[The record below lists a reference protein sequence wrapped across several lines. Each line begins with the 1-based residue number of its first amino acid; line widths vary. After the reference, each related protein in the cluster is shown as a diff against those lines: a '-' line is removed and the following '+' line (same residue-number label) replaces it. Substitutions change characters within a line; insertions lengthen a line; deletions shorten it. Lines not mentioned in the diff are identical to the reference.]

1 MSEPLEEL
9 TQVLKET
16 REMLARLSRENREL
30 REKLEGS
37 QRELERLK
45 RPLPRKTS
53 PESRESVSLSQA
65 VESLKDSRQATEL
78 AVETIIESRRRG
90 LL

>member
-1 MSEPLEEL
+1 MSEQLEEL

-16 REMLARLSRENREL
+16 KEMLAQLSQENRTL
-30 REKLEGS
+30 REKLDGS
-37 QRELERLK
+37 ERELERLK
-45 RPLPRKTS
+45 KPLPRKTS
-53 PESRESVSLSQA
+53 PEARESMSLSQA